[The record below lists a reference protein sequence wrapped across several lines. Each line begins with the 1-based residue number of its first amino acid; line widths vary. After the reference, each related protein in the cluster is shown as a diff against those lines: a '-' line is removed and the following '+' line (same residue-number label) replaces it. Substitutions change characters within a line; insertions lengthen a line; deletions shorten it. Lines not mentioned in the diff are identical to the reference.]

1 MEFLDPKMHLL
12 AAKPAPHGLAA
23 LAGRVARPY
32 KIWFFVGAGL
42 VPALARTVNGPKS
55 NLARL
60 EHAWEGIPLALTTP
74 VVICTHGGGR
84 MTEVIL
90 LDAKGQVLRFEA
102 AEQAG
107 VDAVVVDAAKW
118 GEANSLKTLRFQLAE
133 GSERELHVQFDDE
146 PPLTSW
152 VDLSIFRQGRVDEIE
167 SGLDFARGEFRRRAV
182 GYSQFDR

>member
-1 MEFLDPKMHLL
+1 
-12 AAKPAPHGLAA
+12 
-23 LAGRVARPY
+23 
-32 KIWFFVGAGL
+32 
-42 VPALARTVNGPKS
+42 
-55 NLARL
+55 
-60 EHAWEGIPLALTTP
+60 
-74 VVICTHGGGR
+74 

-90 LDAKGQVLRFEA
+90 LDAEGQVLKFSA

-107 VDAVVVDAAKW
+107 IDAVKRDAAKW
-118 GEANSLKTLRFQLAE
+118 GEANSLKTLRFLLKE

-152 VDLSIFRQGRVDEIE
+152 VDLGIFRQGRVNEIE

>member
-1 MEFLDPKMHLL
+1 M
-12 AAKPAPHGLAA
+12 G
-23 LAGRVARPY
+23 
-32 KIWFFVGAGL
+32 VG
-42 VPALARTVNGPKS
+42 V
-55 NLARL
+55 
-60 EHAWEGIPLALTTP
+60 
-74 VVICTHGGGR
+74 

-90 LDAKGQVLRFEA
+90 LDAKGQVLKFEA

-107 VDAVVVDAAKW
+107 VDAVKLDAAKW

-133 GSERELHVQFDDE
+133 GSERELLVQFNDE

-152 VDLSIFRQGRVDEIE
+152 VDLGIFRGGRVDEIE